1 MVKKL
6 YKHEIQAYLRVW
18 IPMQIVLLGIALL
31 GRLIQLFES
40 EAVVYNVINTSSIVA
55 YVLAAVVAVG
65 FVFVFSVV
73 RFYKN
78 LFTAEGYLSFTLPV
92 TPTQHIL
99 VKLFTALLFY
109 AATIVTVLLSVCV
122 ITMGDVLC
130 EVGKAIG
137 YLWRVLWKEVGVHF
151 GFYIAELTVLL
162 AVLLMTTVLL
172 YYACMSVGQL
182 SNKNRVLMA
191 VVAYF
196 VYYLITQVFGT
207 ILIVIG
213 FVMPDAWITFF
224 ENYWIYHTKEA
235 LHWIFGGLIVWEGLL
250 GTAYAFVTR
259 HILRRRLNL
268 E

>member
-31 GRLIQLFES
+31 GRLVQLFEADS
-40 EAVVYNVINTSSIVA
+40 AVYNIINISSIIA
-55 YVLAAVVAVG
+55 YVLAVVVAIG
-65 FVFVFSVV
+65 LTFVFSVV

-99 VKLFTALLFY
+99 TKLFTAMLFY

-122 ITMGDVLC
+122 ITMGDVLG
-130 EVGKAIG
+130 EVGKAIA
-137 YLWRVLWKEVGVHF
+137 YLWRVLGEELGTHMA
-151 GFYIAELTVLL
+151 FYIVELTVLL
-162 AVLLMTTVLL
+162 AVLLMTTLLL
-172 YYACMSVGQL
+172 YYGCMAVGQL

-207 ILIVIG
+207 IVIVIG
-213 FVMPDAWITFF
+213 FVVPETWIAFF
-224 ENYWIYHTKEA
+224 ENWWIYNTKEA
-235 LHWIFGGLIVWEGLL
+235 FHWIFCGFIVWEGLL
-250 GTAYAFVTR
+250 GTVFAFVTR

>member
-31 GRLIQLFES
+31 GRLVQLFETDS
-40 EAVVYNVINTSSIVA
+40 AVYNTINISSVIA
-55 YVLAAVVAVG
+55 YILAAVASVG
-65 FVFVFSVV
+65 LVFVFSVV

-99 VKLFTALLFY
+99 VKLFTALMFY
-109 AATIVTVLLSVCV
+109 FATFLAVALSVCI

-130 EVGKAIG
+130 EVGKAVG
-137 YLWRVLWKEVGVHF
+137 YLWRLLGKEVGVHM
-151 GFYIAELTVLL
+151 GFYIAEVAVLFV
-162 AVLLMTTVLL
+162 VLLMTTLLL
-172 YYACMSVGQL
+172 YYGCLSVGQL
-182 SNKNRVLMA
+182 SSKNRVLMA

-207 ILIVIG
+207 FVIVIG
-213 FVMPDAWITFF
+213 FVVPETWITFF
-224 ENYWIYHTKEA
+224 ENWYMYNTKEA
-235 LHWIFGGLIVWEGLL
+235 FHWIFCGLIVWEGLL
-250 GTAYAFVTR
+250 GTVYAFVTR
-259 HILRRRLNL
+259 HILCRRLNL

>member
-6 YKHEIQAYLRVW
+6 YKHEIEAYLRVW
-18 IPMQIVLLGIALL
+18 IPMQIVLLGMALL
-31 GRLIQLFES
+31 GRLIQLFEADS
-40 EAVVYNVINTSSIVA
+40 AVYTIINISSIIA
-55 YVLAAVVAVG
+55 YVVAVVVAIG
-65 FVFVFSVV
+65 LTFVFSVV

-99 VKLFTALLFY
+99 TKLFTAMLFY
-109 AATIVTVLLSVCV
+109 AATAVTVLLSVCI

-137 YLWRVLWKEVGVHF
+137 YLWRVLVDEVGAHLA
-151 GFYIAELTVLL
+151 FYVAELTVLL
-162 AVLLMTTVLL
+162 AVLLMTTLLL

-191 VVAYF
+191 VAAFF

-207 ILIVIG
+207 VVIVIG
-213 FVMPDAWITFF
+213 FVVPESWLLFF
-224 ENYWIYHTKEA
+224 ENWFICYTKEA
-235 LHWIFGGLIVWEGLL
+235 FHWIFCGFIVWEGLL
-250 GTAYAFVTR
+250 GTAYAFLTR